1 LQFAALAS
9 LLFFSMINFVLGLLP
24 YVDNFSNIGGFI
36 SGFLLGFV
44 LLFSPQLRKVAQNKG
59 DLYEYGVKVST
70 KLRLK
75 QKLDRPVMRSV
86 CLLLFGLM

>member
-1 LQFAALAS
+1 
-9 LLFFSMINFVLGLLP
+9 MINFVLGLLP

-44 LLFSPQLRKVAQNKG
+44 LLFSPQLRKVAQNKE
-59 DLYEYGVKVST
+59 DLYEYGVNKVST
-70 KLRLK
+70 KLKLK
-75 QKLDRPVMRSV
+75 QKLDRPVLRSV

>member
-1 LQFAALAS
+1 
-9 LLFFSMINFVLGLLP
+9 MINFVLGLLP

-59 DLYEYGVKVST
+59 DLYEYGVNVST
-70 KLRLK
+70 KLKLK
-75 QKLDRPVMRSV
+75 QKLDRPVQRSV
-86 CLLLFGLM
+86 SLLLFGLT